1 MDHVVVRKL
10 EHLTGNGSRPH
21 LGFAVETRDRPG
33 PAHKNGAFPDDA
45 VWVQL
50 HGGLFVARAR
60 VELCWTGEY
69 ARIGEVRRRTHG
81 APIYDVLDF
90 WRGRP
95 KFGYAAV
102 ASLKA
107 ETWIEPFWAGP
118 RTYGYEW
125 ILLDDDKKRASWLD
139 HKPPPRGGSD
149 LPEAFRAHFGTT
161 P

>member
-1 MDHVVVRKL
+1 M
-10 EHLTGNGSRPH
+10 
-21 LGFAVETRDRPG
+21 
-33 PAHKNGAFPDDA
+33 
-45 VWVQL
+45 
-50 HGGLFVARAR
+50 
-60 VELCWTGEY
+60 
-69 ARIGEVRRRTHG
+69 RRRTHG